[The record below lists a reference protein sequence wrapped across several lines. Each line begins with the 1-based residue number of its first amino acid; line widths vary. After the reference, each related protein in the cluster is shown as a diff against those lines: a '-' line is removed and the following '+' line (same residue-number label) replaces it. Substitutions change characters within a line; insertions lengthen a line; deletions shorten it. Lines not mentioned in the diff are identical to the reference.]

1 MSKKNQSHIL
11 LPWTRISLLVSNVN
25 DDVTGID
32 DVGVVVKDQ
41 DGFPLRLLV
50 KLLDQLLLGCQGG
63 REQLARIRSS

>member
-1 MSKKNQSHIL
+1 M
-11 LPWTRISLLVSNVN
+11 SNVN

-63 REQLARIRSS
+63 GEQLARIRSS